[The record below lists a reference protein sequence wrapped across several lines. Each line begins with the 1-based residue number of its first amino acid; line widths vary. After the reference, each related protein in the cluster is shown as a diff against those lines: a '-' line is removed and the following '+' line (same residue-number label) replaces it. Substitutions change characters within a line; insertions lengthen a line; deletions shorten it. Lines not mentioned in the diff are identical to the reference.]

1 MSVKIIT
8 SRTDEEA
15 LMAVASASCPGADM
29 PAGASGSRTR
39 NDRFRTPTDAL
50 HFLQA
55 ARAYTARAHG
65 ADFELPRRA
74 PSPAQLE
81 RLRQIRDAVQAL
93 IDRDRRAYERLTRA
107 LLDRYAFHL
116 VPEGG
121 LRPVGDGWDRFIA
134 QRLPAVVAMAA
145 QTDRLRRCANPACG
159 WAVWDAT
166 KSNTRV
172 WCDSRTCGN
181 RMKVRAFRARKRR
194 EGRTRRA

>member
-8 SRTDEEA
+8 DRSDEEA
-15 LMAVASASCPGADM
+15 LMAVASASY
-29 PAGASGSRTR
+29 AGATHVPGESRSR
-39 NDRFRTPTDAL
+39 IRGDWFRTPTDAL
-50 HFLQA
+50 RFLQA
-55 ARAYTARAHG
+55 ARAYTLRAHG
-65 ADFELPRRA
+65 ADFELPRSA
-74 PSPAQLE
+74 PSPAQLA

-121 LRPVGDGWDRFIA
+121 IRAVGDGWDRFIA

-145 QTDRLRRCANPACG
+145 QTDRLRRCANPECG

-181 RMKVRAFRARKRR
+181 KMKVRAFRARKRR
-194 EGRTRRA
+194 EGHTRRA